1 MDRDTSLPSLVVNL
15 VTKAGGVDN
24 CEGDASAL
32 LVKLELYS
40 PISVMYASNDNEMYI
55 PTVMGLILTPSS
67 TWALPAS
74 SDSL

>member
-40 PISVMYASNDNEMYI
+40 PISIMYASND
-55 PTVMGLILTPSS
+55 
-67 TWALPAS
+67 
-74 SDSL
+74 D

>member
-15 VTKAGGVDN
+15 VTEAGGIDN
-24 CEGDASAL
+24 CEGDASTL

-40 PISVMYASNDNEMYI
+40 PINIVYACNDNWMYV